1 MSTTNNETTMET
13 LEAMIIEYNLTS
25 DESRIV
31 NITRSIADQLEA
43 MKTMQP
49 DTMEMYD
56 AFLDLSGLV
65 IEVYENCPREKLSS
79 VVKLVAVC
87 YSKLDMH
94 LDSVNES
101 IYNELMHVRKQLG
114 ECMVDYILDH
124 S

>member
-1 MSTTNNETTMET
+1 MSTTNNETAMET

-43 MKTMQP
+43 MKTMKP
-49 DTMEMYD
+49 DTLEIYN
-56 AFLDLSGLV
+56 AFLDLSGNTV
-65 IEVYENCPREKLSS
+65 EFYENCPREKLGS
-79 VVKLVAVC
+79 VVKLVASC
-87 YSKLDMH
+87 YSKLAMH